1 MICIY
6 CGRNSDSQV
15 CEKCLA
21 EGNQILMYDEKCE
34 ELNFIYGIFSFLMF
48 SSALF
53 CLFSIFSSWYG
64 LNCDFN
70 QFSVMTSLGLSFMSF
85 VGTLTFY
92 FLRTKC
98 SQKINDR
105 VTVVM
110 KERHNIR

>member
-6 CGRNSDSQV
+6 CGRNSSSQV

-34 ELNFIYGIFSFLMF
+34 TMNMFYGIFNFFMF

-64 LNCDFN
+64 LNFNYN
-70 QFSVMTSLGLSFMSF
+70 QFSIITSLGLSFVSF
-85 VGTLTFY
+85 VGTMTFY
-92 FLRTKC
+92 FLKNNC
-98 SQKINDR
+98 AQKINDR
-105 VTVVM
+105 VTEVM